1 MTVPAQR
8 VGDYKNCQWIYRF
21 QANPGMPRGGVLPPT
36 PVLAPGSASGRVPA
50 LPYPPPRS
58 LQFTPE
64 HGHHTIQGGV
74 TADAAHAQRLGEPVP
89 GFQVPPC
96 YSPAFFPRRDLPRKI
111 PPGSHGTPSPSPTL
125 RWPGHARYRLLLTTP
140 GPGETLEGRARLAR
154 PQASLHRHPTR
165 PSSQRVFLLSRV
177 RLPVRALR
185 PRPLAELEAPRS
197 RRLPDLAPRADPPG

>member
-1 MTVPAQR
+1 MDLSLSGQSRDAEGRRPAAHPGLGPWVGARVASPRCPILRPGPSSLLPSTATTQFR
-8 VGDYKNCQWIYRF
+8 VGS
-21 QANPGMPRGGVLPPT
+21 PPT
-36 PVLAPGSASGRVPA
+36 R
-50 LPYPPPRS
+50 R
-58 LQFTPE
+58 
-64 HGHHTIQGGV
+64 
-74 TADAAHAQRLGEPVP
+74 HAQRLGEPVP